1 MAQAVSN
8 QFLHQAMQP
17 FWKLWT
23 GVDEISYRITPT
35 GDGKSALDGM
45 FGHFNTVLVWS
56 AVDQGSSYF
65 NSLSKLKP
73 ALVLIYPAQILQIAS
88 KQAH

>member
-23 GVDEISYRITPT
+23 GVDEISYRITPA

-45 FGHFNTVLVWS
+45 FGRLNTFLRS
-56 AVDQGSSYF
+56 AVDQGRPYF
-65 NSLSKLKP
+65 NS
-73 ALVLIYPAQILQIAS
+73 ATIA
-88 KQAH
+88 